1 MKKEII
7 IGLTIIGLIAIIGLI
22 TILAIAAISI
32 FTVSMDESTSIEEES
47 TAPVSPIKPEG
58 TLSNCELLE
67 NPVYDT

>member
-22 TILAIAAISI
+22 IMVAIAAISI

-58 TLSNCELLE
+58 TLSN
-67 NPVYDT
+67 

>member
-7 IGLTIIGLIAIIGLI
+7 IGLIAIIAIIVLI
-22 TILAIAAISI
+22 TIVAIVAISI
-32 FTVSMDESTSIEEES
+32 FTVSIDESTSIEEES

>member
-7 IGLTIIGLIAIIGLI
+7 IGLIAIIAIIVLI
-22 TILAIAAISI
+22 TIVAILAISI
-32 FTVSMDESTSIEEES
+32 FTVSIDESTSIEEES

>member
-7 IGLTIIGLIAIIGLI
+7 IGLIGLIAIIAIIVLI
-22 TILAIAAISI
+22 TIVAILAISI

-58 TLSNCELLE
+58 TLSNC
-67 NPVYDT
+67 